1 MFKQWIAAIA
11 GLLLFAGAAFAG
23 VVIHW
28 QDGET
33 AFLEGGKFKSE
44 ADGSWV
50 VFDTDNETITSV
62 NDRRQS
68 YSIANINQFCAAVR
82 TLYDEQL
89 SQIPEEL
96 RAMVEEQMKALE
108 GQGAPD
114 VRFEIREAG
123 SGGEVAGYPTTR
135 YEVFRDGEKEK
146 EFYLAEKTQANAET
160 EVDKIWDMAFRLSEC
175 SDPDGQKSILVVE
188 QDPAYRKLVAS
199 GWVMKEVDF
208 STDELQE
215 EVVLSMEKKAVGP
228 AEFVPPGNYR
238 KLSPVDFMRQ
248 ELAAEE
254 EETE

>member
-11 GLLLFAGAAFAG
+11 GSLLFAGAASAG
-23 VVIHW
+23 VVIEW
-28 QDGET
+28 QDGEL

-50 VFDTDNETITSV
+50 VFDTVNETMTSV
-62 NDRRQS
+62 NDLRQS
-68 YSIANINQFCAAVR
+68 YSIANIDQFCTAII

-96 RAMVEEQMKALE
+96 RAMVEEQMKALD
-108 GQGAPD
+108 GQGAPAA
-114 VRFEIREAG
+114 RFEIREAG
-123 SGGEVAGYPTTR
+123 NGGYVAGYPTTK

-146 EFYLAEKTQANAET
+146 EFYLAEKTLANTET
-160 EVDKIWDMAFRLSEC
+160 EVSKIWDMAFRLSEC
-175 SDPDGQKSILVVE
+175 SDPDKKRSVMVVE
-188 QDPAYRKLVAS
+188 QDPVYRKLVAT

-208 STDELQE
+208 SADEPQI
-215 EVVLSMEKKAVGP
+215 EVVLSMEEKPVAP
-228 AEFVPPGNYR
+228 AEFDPPENYR

-254 EETE
+254 E